1 MPDQNRP
8 LLVFDLDETL
18 MHCQDDDF
26 REAEYTTEYGF
37 VAVRNGVDDMLDTLA
52 DHYDFLIWSNNGR
65 PYIDAMLKLVWP
77 ERHKLID
84 VFTSAEATVVGVQG
98 IGVPFF
104 KETRKVAK
112 RHSQYPLDRILGV
125 DDRPAVYSRNYGNLV
140 AVSPFTGAYDE
151 ELLKL
156 TGFLV
161 QIANK
166 DNLRKIEKRYWRTP
180 RPTPDTDSSLQK

>member
-1 MPDQNRP
+1 MPDLNKP

-18 MHCQDDDF
+18 MHCQDTDF
-26 REAEYTTEYGF
+26 RDAEYTTEYGF
-37 VAVRNGVDDMLDTLA
+37 VAVRNGVDEMLDTLA
-52 DHYDFLIWSNNGR
+52 SHYDFMIWSNNGR
-65 PYIDAMLKLVWP
+65 AYINDILKLAWP
-77 ERHKLID
+77 ERHSLID
-84 VFTSAEATVVGVQG
+84 VFTSAEATVVGVEG

-112 RHSQYPLDRILGV
+112 RHPQYSLDRIIGI
-125 DDRPAVYSRNYGNLV
+125 DDRPAVYRRNYGNLV

-156 TGFLV
+156 SGFLV

-166 DNLRKIEKRYWRTP
+166 DNFRKIEKRYWRTS
-180 RPTPDTDSSLQK
+180 RPAQEADSGLQK

>member
-1 MPDQNRP
+1 MPDQKRP

-18 MHCQDDDF
+18 MHGRDTDF

-37 VAVRNGVDDMLDTLA
+37 VAVRNGVDEMLDTLSN
-52 DHYDFLIWSNNGR
+52 HYDFMIWSNNGR

-77 ERHKLID
+77 EHHKLID
-84 VFTSAEATVVGVQG
+84 VFTSAEATVIGMQG

-125 DDRPAVYSRNYGNLV
+125 DDRPAVYKRNYGNLV

-151 ELLKL
+151 QLIKL
-156 TGFLV
+156 ADFLV
-161 QIANK
+161 QIACEE
-166 DNLRKIEKRYWRTP
+166 DLRKVEKRYWRTQRLSFEP
-180 RPTPDTDSSLQK
+180 GNSL

>member
-18 MHCQDDDF
+18 MHGQDDDF

-37 VAVRNGVDDMLDTLA
+37 VAVRNGVDEMLDTLA
-52 DHYDFLIWSNNGR
+52 NHYDFMIWSNNGR

-77 ERHKLID
+77 ERHTLID
-84 VFTSAEATVVGVQG
+84 VFTSAEATVVGREG
-98 IGVPFF
+98 IGLPFF

-112 RHSQYPLDRILGV
+112 RHSQYPLDRILGI

-156 TGFLV
+156 TGFLI
-161 QIANK
+161 QIADK

-180 RPTPDTDSSLQK
+180 RPAPEADSGPQK